1 MTPAATAP
9 HVFIVAPPGAG
20 KTRYARHLARQSRR
34 WQGKAEGE
42 LSAIYRYA
50 GLEAPKWWERG
61 GPFRA
66 PHHTVS
72 EAGMTGVFR
81 EGWIIRPGELSLA
94 HAGVLLL
101 DEAAEFPRRVLEVIE
116 QAARD
121 GSVGFTGGSTHP
133 GFVRLPASFQLVVA
147 TNPCPCGQ
155 YGQPVRMLYAGRGC
169 QCTEER
175 RERYLA
181 RVAKLRALCTVELDA
196 VGLAAE
202 LGKLPADESS
212 RLDFERRLECPVC
225 KAGPGEPC
233 DAGVHG

>member
-1 MTPAATAP
+1 MASAEQVQ
-9 HVFIVAPPGAG
+9 HVFISAPPGAG

-72 EAGMTGVFR
+72 EAGMYGKVN

-101 DEAAEFPRRVLEVIE
+101 DEAAEFSRRVLELVE
-116 QAARD
+116 HAARD
-121 GSVGFTGGSTHP
+121 CSVGFSSGPGG
-133 GFVRLPASFQLVVA
+133 FLRLPAAFQMVVA
-147 TNPCPCGQ
+147 TNPCPCGMH
-155 YGQPVRMLYAGRGC
+155 GAGRVMRNAPEC
-169 QCTEER
+169 RCTEER
-175 RERYLA
+175 RARYLG

-196 VGLAAE
+196 AGLAAE
-202 LGKLPADESS
+202 LAKLPADDTK
-212 RLDFERRLECPVC
+212 LPDFEQAPHPWRLP
-225 KAGPGEPC
+225 
-233 DAGVHG
+233 

>member
-1 MTPAATAP
+1 MASAEQVQ
-9 HVFIVAPPGAG
+9 HVFISAPPGAG

-121 GSVGFTGGSTHP
+121 GSVGFTGWSWRRTPARAGSMGNRCGCCTR
-133 GFVRLPASFQLVVA
+133 VEAASAPRSAESA
-147 TNPCPCGQ
+147 T
-155 YGQPVRMLYAGRGC
+155 
-169 QCTEER
+169 
-175 RERYLA
+175 
-181 RVAKLRALCTVELDA
+181 
-196 VGLAAE
+196 
-202 LGKLPADESS
+202 
-212 RLDFERRLECPVC
+212 
-225 KAGPGEPC
+225 
-233 DAGVHG
+233 